1 MGMGKRKQV
10 AEIEEGKN
18 FKWKGDIYKVMVH
31 QDDNTIVRRMQMDGQ
46 WGHEEN
52 FNPCAYTDWGD
63 GA

>member
-1 MGMGKRKQV
+1 
-10 AEIEEGKN
+10 
-18 FKWKGDIYKVMVH
+18 VH